1 MQEKITMIIIQEKKK
16 VEKWMYSIIFQI
28 FHSSFEDVTAD
39 LQANI
44 KFKVTILI
52 FNHASVLL
60 IEASSNLQILNLIDI
75 KLIIFQTKNL

>member
-1 MQEKITMIIIQEKKK
+1 MQEKITVIIIYEKK

-39 LQANI
+39 LRVNK

-52 FNHASVLL
+52 SNHASALL
-60 IEASSNLQILNLIDI
+60 REAPSNLQILNSIDI
-75 KLIIFQTKNL
+75 KLIIFQTKNM